1 MLRRVVPLEDPFPC
15 LACGATVPAAGAC
28 KHLRSHEGTPWS
40 MPVFDELRELIVR
53 AIRAHDRMAWLGQC
67 FCGADNPKMRGADR

>member
-1 MLRRVVPLEDPFPC
+1 VVPIEDPFRC
-15 LACGATVPAAGAC
+15 SACGAPVPAAGARN
-28 KHLRSHEGTPWS
+28 HLRKHEETPWS
-40 MPVFDELRELIVR
+40 MPVSDELRELIVW